1 MFLRWIAVLSMV
13 PIFAFV
19 ACSPGPAPVSQ
30 SLRDPSNP
38 SAAEGVLPL
47 PSIASS
53 ALGRSAD
60 GASSSHTEHDE
71 HGRLTGPSRHGENQ
85 HSGNA
90 GSLAQPG
97 SGDAGTPAAVYV
109 CPMHPE
115 VTSSAPGRCP
125 KCGMNL
131 VPKK

>member
-1 MFLRWIAVLSMV
+1 MFPRSIAILSMAS
-13 PIFAFV
+13 IWA
-19 ACSPGPAPVSQ
+19 ASGCSPGPAPVSQ

-47 PSIASS
+47 PSMASAS
-53 ALGRSAD
+53 MASSAD
-60 GASSSHTEHDE
+60 GASSSHADHQRPATS
-71 HGRLTGPSRHGENQ
+71 TGPSGHGAQQ

-90 GSLAQPG
+90 GSMAQPR
-97 SGDAGTPAAVYV
+97 SGDAGAQAAVYV

-115 VTSSAPGRCP
+115 VTASAPGRCP